1 MNNNSLKVVREL
13 FDKNIK
19 ESNSEANQ
27 EKIIQ
32 LDRIMSSIG
41 ESGGG
46 RPIYVRQYSM
56 LHTLLAKSSNIQHIE
71 DGKFF
76 KVYGK
81 LYQVIENEIEE

>member
-41 ESGGG
+41 
-46 RPIYVRQYSM
+46 
-56 LHTLLAKSSNIQHIE
+56 
-71 DGKFF
+71 
-76 KVYGK
+76 K